1 MPWTSPPCPALPGEI
16 SSALPGPEPRQRIW
30 GGARMGCDSLESEGG
45 GTTHS
50 LGRSPAQQPGEGGV
64 SPQIPW
70 CLWDIG
76 LSSESKDAG
85 GIRPSP
91 YTWTRSKSFPSVA
104 GSKPAP
110 GDTGMHS
117 WGRTDGIPGGT
128 NAIPGT
134 LRIPEGLIVSL
145 GGTNA
150 IPGGLS
156 SPEGPVPS
164 LGDQWHL
171 GCSLPSEAS
180 LPHPSLPQAARDPRT
195 LPGAGV
201 QVALA
206 EHWDCHPQRWPHKTH
221 PSTRADG
228 SQGRREAEGN
238 YPSRDLHRP
247 RRLEITIIWPGGLFW
262 CGGGCPAPSRATPG

>member
-1 MPWTSPPCPALPGEI
+1 MPWISPPCPALPGEI

-45 GTTHS
+45 GTTQPWEKPS
-50 LGRSPAQQPGEGGV
+50 SAAWGRRGE
-64 SPQIPW
+64 PPIPW
-70 CLWDIG
+70 CLWGIG

-134 LRIPEGLIVSL
+134 
-145 GGTNA
+145 
-150 IPGGLS
+150 LS